1 MAEEMKQES
10 VAVPVETNQI
20 KPIDVKPG
28 MVVRVH
34 EKIKDV
40 NAKGEERERLQAFEG
55 TVMSVRGAGVSR
67 SMTVRKVTGG
77 WGVEKISPIHSPV
90 IGKLELV
97 KRFKVRRAK
106 LSYLTNKRSKFKRP
120 MKEQK

>member
-1 MAEEMKQES
+1 MKQES

-77 WGVEKISPIHSPV
+77 WGVEKIYPIHSPV

>member
-1 MAEEMKQES
+1 MKQES

-55 TVMSVRGAGVSR
+55 TVMSVRGAGASR

-77 WGVEKISPIHSPV
+77 WGVEKSC
-90 IGKLELV
+90 KD
-97 KRFKVRRAK
+97 RRAN